1 MFERILVAVDG
12 SDHSMRAVVAAKDLA
27 QKSNGEV
34 RVVHVHER
42 EFPAVRG
49 AVGTAET
56 PAQAGR
62 LVERYVKELEA
73 GGVSTSGDARASGLG
88 GAAREILHS
97 AEEFDAG
104 LVIMGTR
111 GLSDFAGLLLGSVAH
126 KVIHHARCPVMV
138 VR

>member
-12 SDHSMRAVVAAKDLA
+12 SDHSMRAVAAAKDLA

-56 PAQAGR
+56 PAEAGR
-62 LVERYVKELEA
+62 LLERYVKELEA
-73 GGVSTSGDARASGLG
+73 DGVSTSGDARASRLG

-97 AEEFDAG
+97 AEEFNAD
-104 LVIMGTR
+104 LIIMGTR

-126 KVIHHARCPVMV
+126 KVIHHASCPVMV

>member
-12 SDHSMRAVVAAKDLA
+12 SDHSMRAVAAAMDLA
-27 QKSNGEV
+27 QKSNGEA

-56 PAQAGR
+56 PAEAVR
-62 LVERYVKELEA
+62 LVERYVKELQA
-73 GGVSTSGDARASGLG
+73 GGVSASGDTRATRLG
-88 GAAREILHS
+88 GAAREILRS
-97 AEEFDAG
+97 AEEFDVG
-104 LVIMGTR
+104 IIMMGTR
-111 GLSDFAGLLLGSVAH
+111 GLSEFAGLLLGSVAH
-126 KVIHHARCPVMV
+126 KIIQHAHCPVMV